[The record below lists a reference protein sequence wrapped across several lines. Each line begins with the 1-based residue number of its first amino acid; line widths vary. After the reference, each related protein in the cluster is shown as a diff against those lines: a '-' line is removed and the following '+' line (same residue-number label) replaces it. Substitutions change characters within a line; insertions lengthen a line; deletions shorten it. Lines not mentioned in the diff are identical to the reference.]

1 MKICVVKGEEMQK
14 KVGFFVYDDFA
25 IWQVSLL
32 LKFLTDADYQ
42 IETLSINGGLVSTD
56 GGVLVHTE
64 SIGHKNPN
72 EYDFLLF
79 PGGRVTKEL
88 VDNQH
93 LKQFLQEFN
102 GFIAA
107 SCASSAIVAGAGLV
121 KGDFTTMPPIKEIF
135 SEYFTEGNYTDTD
148 IVVGE
153 KLITSKGSAH
163 FEFMMAVLE
172 KSGLM
177 EENPRLK
184 NIALKLS
191 RNQTLIN
198 K

>member
-1 MKICVVKGEEMQK
+1 MKIYLVRGEEMQK
-14 KVGFFVYDDFA
+14 KVGFFIYDDFA

-32 LKFLTDADYQ
+32 QMFLKNAGYQ
-42 IETLSINGGLVSTD
+42 LKTLSINGGLVSTD

-64 SIGHKNPN
+64 SIEHKNPN
-72 EYDFLLF
+72 EYDLLLL
-79 PGGRVTKEL
+79 PGGKVTKEL
-88 VDNQH
+88 VDNQK
-93 LKQFLQEFN
+93 LQRFLQEFN
-102 GFIAA
+102 GLIAA

-121 KGDFTTMPPIKEIF
+121 KGDFTTMPHIKDM
-135 SEYFTEGNYTDTD
+135 YAKYYADGHYTDTD

-172 KSGLM
+172 KIGLI
-177 EENPRLK
+177 EEDSRLK

-191 RNQTLIN
+191 RNQTLN
-198 K
+198 E

>member
-1 MKICVVKGEEMQK
+1 MQK

-32 LKFLTDADYQ
+32 LKFLTDAYYQ

-64 SIGHKNPN
+64 SIEHKNPN
-72 EYDFLLF
+72 EYDLLLL
-79 PGGRVTKEL
+79 PGGKVTKKL

-102 GFIAA
+102 GLIAA

-135 SEYFTEGNYTDTD
+135 SEYYADGNYTDTD
-148 IVVGE
+148 IAIGD
-153 KLITSKGSAH
+153 KLITSKGFAH
-163 FEFMMAVLE
+163 YEFMMVVLE
-172 KSGLM
+172 KIGLT
-177 EENPRLK
+177 EKDPRLK
-184 NIALKLS
+184 KMALKLS
-191 RNQTLIN
+191 RNQTLIS